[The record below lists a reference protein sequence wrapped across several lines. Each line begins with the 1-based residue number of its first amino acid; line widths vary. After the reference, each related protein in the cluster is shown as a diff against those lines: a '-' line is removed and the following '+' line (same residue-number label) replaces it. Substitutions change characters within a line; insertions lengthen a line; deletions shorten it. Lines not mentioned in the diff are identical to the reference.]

1 MADGQHSKKLVMLG
15 LTVGLLA
22 YARRASK
29 AFLEVVF
36 VFLRV
41 LSVFLVE
48 YNSKVFYG
56 VIEVGVLLGYNR
68 LACVRCKVLMGA
80 GDGCD

>member
-1 MADGQHSKKLVMLG
+1 MKFLLRVARNKLLDGLICVFIFGLYMIENWLFRLCMADGQHSKKLVMLG

-22 YARRASK
+22 YAWRASK

-41 LSVFLVE
+41 LSVF
-48 YNSKVFYG
+48 FG
-56 VIEVGVLLGYNR
+56 GI
-68 LACVRCKVLMGA
+68 
-80 GDGCD
+80 